1 MYGDVS
7 TRIVAIQSR
16 TISADGRTVRSAR
29 HSQDIT
35 RATALYGNAAALRH
49 IDACGIIG

>member
-16 TISADGRTVRSAR
+16 TISTDGRTVRSAR
-29 HSQDIT
+29 HSQDII
-35 RATALYGNAAALRH
+35 RVATFYGDAAALCH